1 MLFICI
7 GGALEGAVGGNGG
20 GGGAVL
26 DGLGGGRACAG
37 GAREGVELYL

>member
-1 MLFICI
+1 MCV
-7 GGALEGAVGGNGG
+7 GGALEGGPVGGKGG

-26 DGLGGGRACAG
+26 DGLGGGRAGAG